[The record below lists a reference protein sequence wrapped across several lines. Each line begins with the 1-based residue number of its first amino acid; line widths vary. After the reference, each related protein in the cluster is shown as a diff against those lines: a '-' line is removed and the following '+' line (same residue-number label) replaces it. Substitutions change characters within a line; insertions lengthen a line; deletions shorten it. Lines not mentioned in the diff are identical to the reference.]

1 MFLLKLALLIIAI
14 DVQNRF
20 SVLNLG
26 VGYVGMS
33 ENPAF
38 TISEFT
44 FAEFQD
50 YKIIPS
56 TKYVSFGFFVGGAK
70 LFPSLLL
77 DREDRTFEFVRRL
90 RIIPGGGL
98 IPISVFLYSSK
109 AFFTIYSGDN
119 VLNIVPNLRI
129 QLIPISDILL
139 MNIFSPSL
147 FTKKIY
153 TPGPYP
159 HFELSPG
166 VRGITE
172 SFDFE
177 LKFGLR
183 TYSLLRPSLSQ
194 AEDQAVQNYIK
205 TGAKKVV
212 GNEYNQ
218 KYGILFFVNFTLG
231 FSLPSYYVTKIV
243 TREEREVQTV
253 AVESPELKERLSE
266 LERKIAELERLRAEQ
281 EKKFQEKQQQD
292 EVVASVQEVKP
303 AEEKSEMKSIK
314 VGIEELWKTQVI
326 SIEKY
331 EKGGKLYI
339 SWKLPPTE
347 GLEKLELERCLGY
360 GCRNFNPIS
369 SFPTSSTSYV
379 DQIVENQIYCYRLSG
394 SISKLREKT
403 QEKGEVIDVVKSN
416 VVCGYVSY
424 RGELVRVYF

>member
-1 MFLLKLALLIIAI
+1 MFVLKLALLIIGL

-38 TISEFT
+38 AISELT

-50 YKIIPS
+50 YKLIPS
-56 TKYVSFGFFVGGAK
+56 TKYISFGFFVGGAK

-77 DREDRTFEFVRRL
+77 DREDRTFEFVRKL

-109 AFFTIYSGDN
+109 VFFTIYSGDN
-119 VLNIVPNLRI
+119 ALNIVPNLRI
-129 QLIPISDILL
+129 QIIPISDILL
-139 MNIFSPSL
+139 MNIFPPSL
-147 FTKKIY
+147 FTKKVY
-153 TPGPYP
+153 APGPYP

-166 VRGITE
+166 LRGMTE

-183 TYSLLRPSLSQ
+183 TYSLLRPTLNQ
-194 AEDQAVQNYIK
+194 AEDQAIQNYIK
-205 TGAKKVV
+205 TGSKKVV

-218 KYGILFFVNFTLG
+218 KYGILFFVNFTIG

-253 AVESPELKERLSE
+253 AVESPELKEKLSE
-266 LERKIAELERLRAEQ
+266 LERKIAELEKQRAEQ
-281 EKKFQEKQQQD
+281 EKKIQEQQQK

-303 AEEKSEMKSIK
+303 VEEKVEMKS
-314 VGIEELWKTQVI
+314 VQVSMEELWKLQVLFI
-326 SIEKY
+326 DKY

-339 SWKLPPTE
+339 SWKVPPAE

-369 SFPTSSTSYV
+369 TFPTNSTSYV

-394 SISKLREKT
+394 YISKK
-403 QEKGEVIDVVKSN
+403 EKGKMMDVVKSN
-416 VVCGYVSY
+416 IVCSYVSY
-424 RGELVRVYF
+424 KGELVRVYF